1 MNIGINFV
9 VPKDTQF
16 NISVFDLL
24 ENYNFKDYLWQIDDA
39 DVFIYDSFG
48 NITDEPLFENKRFIH
63 GDKIEHI
70 LKNKNFDSIFFTICA
85 FPDIK
90 KSNPTWIRTAADFL
104 NTDCEFIL
112 SIVDGFD
119 IRILCKDEDLLKIM
133 YQHVQNLG
141 YVCVEYLTENNSG
154 TF

>member
-9 VPKDTQF
+9 VPQDTQF
-16 NISVFDLL
+16 HISVLDLL
-24 ENYNFKDYLWQIDDA
+24 KNYNFQDYLWQIDDA

-48 NITDEPLFENKRFIH
+48 NITDEPLFENKRFLNGNKM
-63 GDKIEHI
+63 GDI
-70 LKNKNFDSIFFTICA
+70 LKNKNFDSIFFTICT
-85 FPDIK
+85 FPDTK

-119 IRILCKDEDLLKIM
+119 IRILCKDKDLLKAL

-141 YVCVEYLTENNSG
+141 YVGIEYLTENNSG

>member
-1 MNIGINFV
+1 MMHIGISFV
-9 VPKDTQF
+9 VPQDTQF

-24 ENYNFKDYLWQIDDA
+24 ENYNFQDYLWQIDDA

-48 NITDEPLFENKRFIH
+48 NITDEPLFENKRFIN

-90 KSNPTWIRTAADFL
+90 RA
-104 NTDCEFIL
+104 
-112 SIVDGFD
+112 V
-119 IRILCKDEDLLKIM
+119 
-133 YQHVQNLG
+133 QHG
-141 YVCVEYLTENNSG
+141 
-154 TF
+154 